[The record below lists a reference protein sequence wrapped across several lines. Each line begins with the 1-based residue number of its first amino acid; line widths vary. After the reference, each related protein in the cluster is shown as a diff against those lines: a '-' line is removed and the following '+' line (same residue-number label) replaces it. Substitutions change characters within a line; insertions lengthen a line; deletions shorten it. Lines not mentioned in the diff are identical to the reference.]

1 VPYVPNTE
9 HDREEMLRAIGASSM
24 DDLFST
30 VPADLRTEGELDVP
44 GPLSEAELVR
54 HMRRLASMNRTTDDV
69 VSFLG
74 GGVYDHSVPAVV
86 RHVTGMPQFYTA
98 YTPYQAEAS
107 QGTLQSIYEFQSL
120 ICRLTGFD
128 VANASMYDGA
138 SAAAEACLMAVGIK
152 RKRKI
157 LIASSANPA
166 LRTVS
171 STYLEASD
179 IEIVEI
185 PFGPDG
191 VTDAAALDEH
201 IEGAA
206 VLVVQHPNFFG
217 LLEPVVE
224 LSARCE
230 AAGALL
236 VTSVDPLSLAVLKPP
251 SEYGAAIAVGEGQ
264 SLGSPVGYG
273 GPLLGFMA
281 AGRKHV
287 RRMPGRIIGET
298 VDTEGRRGYVMTL
311 QTREQHIRREKA
323 TSNICTNQGLVALG
337 AAVHLS
343 LLGKKGFRD
352 LAVQVASK
360 AHYAAAAVSKVAGVS
375 LRFEGPFFRE
385 FVVDLPVDAHR
396 VKEDL
401 RKAGIWPGVSCGCW
415 YEGMEKSL
423 LISVSE
429 KHTREDIDS
438 LASGLEAVL
447 SPGGDE

>member
-1 VPYVPNTE
+1 LPYIPNTD
-9 HDREEMLRAIGASSM
+9 HDREVMLRAIGVSSV

-30 VPADLRTEGELDVP
+30 VPPDLRMRGELDVP

-54 HMRRLASMNRTTDDV
+54 HMRRLSSMNKTTDDV
-69 VSFLG
+69 LSFLG
-74 GGVYDHSVPAVV
+74 GGVYDHIVPAVV

-120 ICRLTGFD
+120 VCRLTGLE

-138 SAAAEACLMAVGIK
+138 SAAAEACLMAVGVTRR
-152 RKRKI
+152 RKVLVAR
-157 LIASSANPA
+157 SANPA
-166 LRTVS
+166 IRTVS
-171 STYLEASD
+171 STYLKASD
-179 IEIVEI
+179 LEIVEV
-185 PFGPDG
+185 PLTREG
-191 VTDAAALDEH
+191 VTDLAALEAALAD
-201 IEGAA
+201 AA

-217 LLEPVVE
+217 LLEPVE
-224 LSARCE
+224 EIHSLCE

-236 VTSVDPLSLAVLKPP
+236 VASVDPLSLAVLKPP

-281 AGRKHV
+281 TERKHV
-287 RRMPGRIIGET
+287 RRMPGRIVGET
-298 VDTEGRRGYVMTL
+298 VDSDGRRGYVMTL

-360 AHYAAAAVSKVAGVS
+360 AHYAARVLSEVAGVE
-375 LRFEGPFFRE
+375 LRFGGPFFRE
-385 FVVDLPVDAHR
+385 FVIDLPVAASR
-396 VKEDL
+396 VKDDL
-401 RKAGIWPGVSCGCW
+401 RKARIWPGISCGCW
-415 YEGMEKSL
+415 YDGMEKSL
-423 LISVSE
+423 LVSVSE
-429 KHTREDIDS
+429 KHTRADIDS
-438 LASGLEAVL
+438 FASGLEAVL
-447 SPGGDE
+447 APGGDK

>member
-1 VPYVPNTE
+1 MPYVPNTD
-9 HDREEMLRAIGASSM
+9 HDREEMLRAVGVSSM
-24 DDLFST
+24 DELFAT
-30 VPADLRTEGELDVP
+30 VPAELRTDAELDIP
-44 GPLSEAELVR
+44 GPLSEAELAR

-86 RHVTGMPQFYTA
+86 RHVMGMPQFYTA

-120 ICRLTGFD
+120 VCRLTGLD

-138 SAAAEACLMAVGIK
+138 SAAAEACLMAVGIT
-152 RKRKI
+152 RRRKI
-157 LIASSANPA
+157 LVARSANPA
-166 LRTVS
+166 VRAVV

-179 IEIVEI
+179 IDIVEV
-185 PFGPDG
+185 PFEGG
-191 VTDAAALDEH
+191 VTDVAELERH
-201 IEGAA
+201 LEGAA

-217 LLEPVVE
+217 LLEPVFE
-224 LSARCE
+224 LSKKCAD
-230 AAGALL
+230 AGALL
-236 VTSVDPLSLAVLKPP
+236 VSSVDPLSLALLKPP

-264 SLGSPVGYG
+264 AIGSPVGYG

-281 AGRKHV
+281 TGRKHV
-287 RRMPGRIIGET
+287 RRMPGRIIGAT
-298 VDTEGRRGYVMTL
+298 TDTEGRRGFVMTL

-343 LLGKKGFRD
+343 LLGRKGFRE
-352 LAVQVASK
+352 LAEQVTSK
-360 AHYAAAAVSKVAGVS
+360 AHYAADAVSEVPGVE
-375 LRFEGPFFRE
+375 LRFDRPFFRE
-385 FVVDLPVDAHR
+385 FVVDLPVSAHK
-396 VKEDL
+396 VKDGL
-401 RKAGIWPGVSCGCW
+401 RKAGIWPGISCGCW
-415 YEGMEKSL
+415 YDDMKESL

-429 KHTREDIDS
+429 KHTREDIES

-447 SPGGDE
+447 SPGGVE